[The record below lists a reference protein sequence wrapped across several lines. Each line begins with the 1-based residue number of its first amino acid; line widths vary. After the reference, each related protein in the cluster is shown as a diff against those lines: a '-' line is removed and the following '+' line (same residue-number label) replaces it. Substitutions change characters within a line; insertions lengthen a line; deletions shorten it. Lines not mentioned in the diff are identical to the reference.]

1 MVDPSVLTAVRR
13 YLLTLR
19 EHGVAVQ
26 FGVVFGSQATG
37 QAKPWSDI
45 DLVVVSAAFDQLANR
60 QLVNLLWRL
69 AARVDSRIEPI
80 PCGLRRW
87 REDGGSP
94 ILELAR
100 REGQQVVV

>member
-1 MVDPSVLTAVRR
+1 MVDPSILGAVRR
-13 YLLTLR
+13 YLACLQ
-19 EHGVAVQ
+19 EHGVAVE

-37 QAKPWSDI
+37 RADQWSDI
-45 DLVVVSAAFDQLANR
+45 DLVVVSPDFDDLADR

-69 AARVDSRIEPI
+69 ATRVDSRIEPI
-80 PCGLRRW
+80 PCGARRW

-100 REGQQVVV
+100 REGQQIVV